1 MDLGVGPWS
10 FGALW
15 GASLGP
21 KRGRVAWLLFGARR
35 QPDRRVGSLA
45 WGGLGRRPLF
55 GDTSAATKAQRGLLH
70 TRLTL
75 GVAGYAMGLGQPL
88 LSPTNGAPSDYP
100 TLMGRTGY
108 AVGFGMVDTASK

>member
-1 MDLGVGPWS
+1 MVLGVGPWS
-10 FGALW
+10 FGALL

-55 GDTSAATKAQRGLLH
+55 GDTSAATKAQRGLH

-75 GVAGYAMGLGQPL
+75 GVAGYAMDLGQPL
-88 LSPTNGAPSDYP
+88 LSPTKGVPCDYP
-100 TLMGRTGY
+100 TLMGCTGY
-108 AVGFGMVDTASK
+108 AVGLGMVDTASK